1 MAPARPCR
9 YYAYVVIKEPRL
21 IAVFSRARVHI
32 LHVGLLGAGFIARRF
47 LARESTRRTESAAG
61 LRPVLRRLPR
71 LGLHGFVTHS
81 YWLVN
86 GDEIRKDC
94 LHTERFE
101 RKWTRTNQ
109 RLKRAMGEAPL

>member
-1 MAPARPCR
+1 VFTSFMLVSLAR
-9 YYAYVVIKEPRL
+9 AL
-21 IAVFSRARVHI
+21 
-32 LHVGLLGAGFIARRF
+32 IARRF